1 MIKNIYFKL
10 RQKKNLISFLIY
22 LFKYNKADLAIKNNK
37 KIQIYKNFYLIK
49 FLSKII
55 CLIFFFQIYI
65 SISKKKTNKKR
76 VGVIN
81 LFHMQNI
88 GNILVKFALFKK
100 LKEFGL
106 NPVIICPNK
115 YEEVNISFINRTTV
129 LKHIGDFSELNKS
142 DYDYLI
148 VNSDQTW
155 NYFDKKYFYD
165 IAFLRFA
172 ENWTIP
178 KFVYAASIGRDKWFY
193 TKEEDK
199 MASRYLKNFTGIS
212 FREKGTVKLAED
224 HLNLTYKPIFAL
236 DPTFIIDKNYYLNEI
251 KNYKRNIDLGEKYI
265 FVYQLDKN
273 EILEKTIYESSS
285 KLKYKIFKLDLN
297 ESYYIENFLFGIN
310 ISQAVIT
317 DSFHGTVFSIIFN
330 KPFISFLNRK
340 RGKGRFDSLKEI
352 FNLENRILDINALNP
367 NINLLLKPL
376 NINRT
381 LLNELKKYSINYIKK
396 NLNIL

>member
-1 MIKNIYFKL
+1 M
-10 RQKKNLISFLIY
+10 
-22 LFKYNKADLAIKNNK
+22 
-37 KIQIYKNFYLIK
+37 
-49 FLSKII
+49 
-55 CLIFFFQIYI
+55 
-65 SISKKKTNKKR
+65 
-76 VGVIN
+76 
-81 LFHMQNI
+81 
-88 GNILVKFALFKK
+88 
-100 LKEFGL
+100 
-106 NPVIICPNK
+106 
-115 YEEVNISFINRTTV
+115 
-129 LKHIGDFSELNKS
+129 
-142 DYDYLI
+142 
-148 VNSDQTW
+148 
-155 NYFDKKYFYD
+155 
-165 IAFLRFA
+165 
-172 ENWTIP
+172 
-178 KFVYAASIGRDKWFY
+178 YAASIGRDKWFY

-352 FNLENRILDINALNP
+352 FNLENRILDINVLNP